1 VTRAITDVLLHQTP
15 DTIVVT
21 TPDGKVLYWN
31 NEAESVFGYS
41 AAEAVGQPLA
51 TLIVPAGHQDLY
63 LRFRREALEKG
74 HSTFETTRKRKD
86 GSLVHAVVTNKVIQD
101 EHGQPELIVT
111 TQKDVTHLKV
121 LRDAKLVE
129 AKFRDLLESTPDAII
144 MANESGRIVLAN
156 SQAEGLFGYE
166 RGELLGQLVEL
177 LLPSRYRG
185 GHVAHRSGYF
195 AHPRTRSMGAGLELY
210 GLRKDGTE
218 FPVEISLSPL
228 KTDEGTLVMS
238 AIRDISEQK
247 RAEQKFRGLLESA
260 PDAMVIANRAGE
272 IVLVNA
278 QAERLFGYPREE
290 LLGREVEILVPE
302 RFRGVHPGHRT
313 GFFNA
318 PRARSMGEG
327 LQLHGLRRDGSEF
340 PVEISLSPLE
350 TEEGTLVSSAIRDIT
365 DRKGIERTLQEK
377 NAELERANQAKDRFL
392 ASMSHELRTPLNGII
407 GFAEFLSDGK
417 PGPLNDKQKEY
428 LGDIL
433 NSGRHLLHL
442 INDMLDLVK
451 VQAGKADLGVER
463 FSLREVISEVCTG
476 VRTIAE
482 TKLIEVR
489 IDIAPELDFVTLDR
503 QRFKQILYNLLSNAL
518 KFTDEGGHVGIE
530 AALHGGDRFQLSV
543 SDDGIGIRPEDIGR
557 LFTEFEQLETGTA
570 RRFGGTGLGLALTR
584 SLVALHGG
592 IIDVESVSG
601 KGSTFRVVL
610 PLVVAEENAGAAP
623 ASTSSMQPV
632 PVSKKA
638 SA

>member
-1 VTRAITDVLLHQTP
+1 MSRAIADVLLHETP
-15 DTIVVT
+15 DAIVVT

-41 AAEAVGQPLA
+41 AAEAVGQPLE

-101 EHGQPELIVT
+101 EHGHPELIVT

-156 SQAEGLFGYE
+156 SQAEALFGYE

-185 GHVAHRSGYF
+185 GHVTHRSGYF
-195 AHPRTRSMGAGLELY
+195 AQPRTRSMGAGLELY
-210 GLRKDGTE
+210 GRRNDGSE

-228 KTDEGTLVMS
+228 KTDEGMLVMS
-238 AIRDISEQK
+238 AIRD
-247 RAEQKFRGLLESA
+247 
-260 PDAMVIANRAGE
+260 
-272 IVLVNA
+272 
-278 QAERLFGYPREE
+278 
-290 LLGREVEILVPE
+290 
-302 RFRGVHPGHRT
+302 T
-313 GFFNA
+313 
-318 PRARSMGEG
+318 
-327 LQLHGLRRDGSEF
+327 
-340 PVEISLSPLE
+340 
-350 TEEGTLVSSAIRDIT
+350 T
-365 DRKGIERTLQEK
+365 DRKRIEQTLQEK

-417 PGPLNDKQKEY
+417 PGPLNEKQHEY

-451 VQAGKADLGVER
+451 VQAGKAELSVER
-463 FSLREVISEVCTG
+463 FSLPEVINEVCAG
-476 VRTIAE
+476 VRPIAE
-482 TKLIEVR
+482 SKRIEIG
-489 IDIAPELDFVTLDR
+489 IDVAPGLDFVTLDR
-503 QRFKQILYNLLSNAL
+503 QRVKQILYNLLSNAL

-530 AALHGGDRFQLSV
+530 AAPLEEDCFRLAV
-543 SDDGIGIRPEDIGR
+543 SDTGIGIRAEDIGR
-557 LFTEFEQLETGTA
+557 LFTEFEQLDTGTA

-592 IIDVESVSG
+592 DINVESELG
-601 KGSTFRVVL
+601 KGSTFRVTL
-610 PLVVAEENAGAAP
+610 PLALGEMRGEA
-623 ASTSSMQPV
+623 
-632 PVSKKA
+632 
-638 SA
+638 